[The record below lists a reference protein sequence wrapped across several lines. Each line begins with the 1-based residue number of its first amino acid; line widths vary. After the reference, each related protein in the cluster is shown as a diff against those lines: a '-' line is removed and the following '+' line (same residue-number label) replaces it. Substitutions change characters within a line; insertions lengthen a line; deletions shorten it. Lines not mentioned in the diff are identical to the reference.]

1 MNFQEAIDF
10 ALALPDME
18 RFNSGSGARSMPLAT
33 MRSILSKLGDPQ
45 HGRGTIHVTGS
56 KGKGST
62 STFINALLHAS
73 GFQTALYTSPHLE
86 GYRERISFNLE
97 NISEADFAEGMSA
110 VRSTVE
116 EEHAV
121 NGPVST
127 FGAFTAMFF
136 ELVRR
141 RGIQWQVVEVG
152 LGGTHDATNV
162 FQSKEVAVIT
172 AISLEHT
179 AFLGNTPEEIA
190 EQKSGII
197 TPGCFA
203 VVAPQR
209 HAGTISVIEARCRQ
223 VGAQLID
230 VSKEY
235 QTDLLQC
242 TEAGQR
248 FTVQSP
254 RHTYELFTGMR
265 GRHQLDN
272 ATTAIA
278 AVEHALGAAIPD
290 DVAAQAMRT
299 AILSGRLEVVDR
311 SPLTV
316 IDGAHNPDSA
326 RVLSQALADHFPHH
340 KVILILGMNS
350 DKDVSGFLKAF
361 QPAPA
366 KIIATASNNL
376 KAMAPYDVC
385 QAALAAGLSASASQ
399 TVEEALHRAAQEA
412 SANSIICIAGSLYV
426 AGEAR
431 TLLLAAHS
439 TPLA

>member
-1 MNFQEAIDF
+1 MNFQEAIEF

-18 RFNSGSGARSMPLAT
+18 RFNSGSGARSMPLST
-33 MRSILSKLGDPQ
+33 MRSILSRLGEPQ
-45 HGRGTIHVTGS
+45 YGRGTIHVTGS

-62 STFINALLHAS
+62 STFINSILHAS
-73 GFQTALYTSPHLE
+73 GYQTALYTSPHLE

-110 VRSTVE
+110 VSSVVE

-136 ELVRR
+136 EMVRR

-152 LGGTHDATNV
+152 MGGTHDATNV
-162 FQSKEVAVIT
+162 FERKDVAVIT

-179 AFLGNTPEEIA
+179 AILGKTPEEIA

-197 TPGCFA
+197 TPGCSA
-203 VVAPQR
+203 VVALQR
-209 HAGTISVIEARCRQ
+209 HAGVAAVIAERCRQ

-235 QTDLLQC
+235 RTELLEC

-248 FTVQSP
+248 FTVTSP
-254 RHTYELFTGMR
+254 HHAYELFTVMR

-272 ATTAIA
+272 ATAAIA
-278 AVEHALGAAIPD
+278 AAEQALGAAIPD
-290 DVAAQAMRT
+290 QVSAQAMRT
-299 AILSGRLEVVDR
+299 AVLPGRLEVVGR

-326 RVLSQALADHFPHH
+326 RVLSQALADHFPQRR
-340 KVILILGMNS
+340 VILILGMNS
-350 DKDVSGFLKAF
+350 DKDVSGFIKALH
-361 QPAPA
+361 PAPL

-385 QAALAAGLSASASQ
+385 QAALAIGLSATASQ
-399 TVEEALHRAAQEA
+399 TVEEAVHRAAQEA
-412 SANSIICIAGSLYV
+412 SADSIICIAGSLYV

-431 TLLLAAHS
+431 TLLLTARS
-439 TPLA
+439 SQLA